1 MLARGRAPTLQQPL
15 ALSGQAGGL
24 RLAGTLPGQPNSALA
39 LGGVRVRS
47 APTAANEF
55 PGPEAR
61 VPYGLDGSELAVHIG
76 RVGKGLGAF
85 GQDPP
90 PDWHDSEGGR
100 FRSNEGTR
108 HQVRLSKRGPC
119 ALADAKRL
127 AATGAV
133 RGPSAHLTPEA
144 MPVRGEGVE
153 DVCFLGGRWS
163 GRLRRLAANGRRDR
177 GIPGRG

>member
-1 MLARGRAPTLQQPL
+1 MLARDRAPALQQPP
-15 ALSGQAGGL
+15 ALPGQAGGL
-24 RLAGTLPGQPNSALA
+24 RLAGTRPGQPDSALA

-47 APTAANEF
+47 TPTAANEF
-55 PGPEAR
+55 AGPEAL
-61 VPYGLDGSELAVHIG
+61 VPNGLDGSELAVHIG

-85 GQDPP
+85 GPDPP

-100 FRSNEGTR
+100 FRSNEVAR
-108 HQVRLSKRGPC
+108 HQVRLSEPGPC
-119 ALADAKRL
+119 ALADTKRL

-133 RGPSAHLTPEA
+133 RGPSAHLTPKA

-153 DVCFLGGRWS
+153 DVCFLTGRWP
-163 GRLRRLAANGRRDR
+163 GRLRCLAAYGRRDR